1 MTAPPEPG
9 GTYPLFWRV
18 RKVRPEWFGRR
29 CRIVARGRRMDSRMI
44 EFDNGERV
52 ITLGSYLRKW
62 RLTPPDPR
70 EGNEPMSETKL
81 SRRAIRAR
89 LAKVNRYGIT
99 MDGEG
104 YDDPNGQWVK
114 LDDVETALLKGGKR
128 A

>member
-9 GTYPLFWRV
+9 GTYPLYWRV

-70 EGNEPMSETKL
+70 EGN
-81 SRRAIRAR
+81 R
-89 LAKVNRYGIT
+89 
-99 MDGEG
+99 
-104 YDDPNGQWVK
+104 
-114 LDDVETALLKGGKR
+114 
-128 A
+128 